1 MPDELGQRRRRRYVN
16 SATAPS
22 LFWLDVKEFNFKPGA
37 PLLFL
42 DPHDLKLA
50 ATPVAFASLHFA
62 VTTASLCSRD
72 NGAVS
77 KEFVTPKRPL
87 RR

>member
-1 MPDELGQRRRRRYVN
+1 MPDELGQRRRRRCLD
-16 SATAPS
+16 SAVAPS

-42 DPHDLKLA
+42 DPRDLKVGGDARCFRLA
-50 ATPVAFASLHFA
+50 LA
-62 VTTASLCSRD
+62 VYDGECSRD

-77 KEFVTPKRPL
+77 TEFVTRKRPL